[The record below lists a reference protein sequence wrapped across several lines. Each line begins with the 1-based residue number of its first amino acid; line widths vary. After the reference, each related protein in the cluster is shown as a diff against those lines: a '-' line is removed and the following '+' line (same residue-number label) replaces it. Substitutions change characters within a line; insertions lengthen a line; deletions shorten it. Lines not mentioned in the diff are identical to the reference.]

1 MDPSI
6 NSASN
11 WKLDYFTEN
20 HISKDSESEETFI
33 PVIAIVESWLKPH
46 ITDAQ
51 INIPHYQ
58 ILRADRKDRI
68 RGGALLYVHED
79 LPVSEEESYD
89 EHYCQAVVC
98 AIKSS
103 NTILACVYRPPDTSE
118 DSNRDLLQFLSS
130 YIHRVSKGDHMD
142 IIITGDINL
151 PGINWHD
158 LTIKR
163 DSDFKSAQ
171 ALMSFMAE
179 HLLSQYVD
187 TPTRGNN
194 ILDLLL
200 TNNSNL
206 TLHITAEDTCLSDH
220 RLVTVLT
227 KQSMKPLPPK
237 PKPTFHKHTFRNLNT
252 HAADFDLINKHLKTV
267 NWNDLRSLCSEQ
279 EFPEL
284 MRLTVLQICQ
294 MYSTTKSNNKRHPN
308 KYVKERKILNRKR
321 RSLNHRLIK
330 ARSKNSPSNKTEK
343 IEKELSKV
351 IDQVKQSIINQKE
364 DAEKR
369 AVEVVS
375 ENPSYF
381 FSYSKRFA
389 KQGST
394 IGPLMDKNN
403 NLQQSPQK
411 MADILQ
417 DQYSSVFSTP
427 SEPDP
432 TTPQEDTP
440 LMDEITFTQDDVISA
455 IKEIGTHSASAE
467 DDIPAIVLKRCAEE
481 LSYPILLIWR
491 DSLESGIVPKNFKKQ
506 IITPVFK
513 KGSRAKSSN
522 YRPISLTSHLI
533 KIFERILRTHIVKH
547 LELNNLLCKNQHG
560 FRKGRGCLTQLL
572 KHIDRI
578 LNNFLNGHDT
588 DCIYL
593 DFAKAF
599 DKVDHQILLAKLYTY
614 GIRGKLLAWFKSY
627 LSDRDQTVV
636 VKGSHSYPAK
646 VQSGVPQGT
655 VLGPILFLIYIND
668 LSKCIKHS
676 VISHFADD
684 TRISKAITETSDV
697 SLLQED
703 LIETITW
710 SDKNKMK
717 LHEDKFELLCHTTRK
732 HNPLQVLPFYSQY
745 FEYTTTDGTNITPSS
760 IVRDLGVNITPSITW
775 TPHIN
780 TMVDKTRRLTTWVLS
795 VFKDRS
801 TETMMCLYKSIIR
814 SRLEYLSPLWH
825 PSKQEDIKCIESV
838 QRLFT
843 SKIKGLSEFSYHDRL
858 KILGLMSLQRRR
870 ERFIIITT
878 WKIINSVIPNELN
891 FQITNSDR
899 RGLKVKVPPLRTD
912 ATQQARSCYESSF
925 GVVGPKIWNTLP
937 RRISTITN
945 KTTFKTVLTK
955 YLSQIPDL
963 PPVDGCASR
972 NSLLDLN
979 RMDLPGG
986 HTHDPE
992 DESCDDLLL

>member
-6 NSASN
+6 NSSSN

-20 HISKDSESEETFI
+20 HMSDETFT
-33 PVIAIVESWLKPH
+33 PFIAIVETWLKPH

-58 ILRADRKDRI
+58 LLRADRKGRI
-68 RGGALLYVHED
+68 RGGALLYIHED
-79 LPVSEEESYD
+79 LPVSDEQSYD

-98 AIKSS
+98 TIKSS
-103 NTILACVYRPPDTSE
+103 NTILACVYRPPDTTD
-118 DSNRDLLQFLSS
+118 DSNRELLEFLSS
-130 YIHRVSKGDHMD
+130 YIHKVSNGDHMD

-171 ALMSFMAE
+171 ALMSFMTE

-187 TPTRGNN
+187 TPTRGKNV
-194 ILDLLL
+194 LDLLL
-200 TNNSNL
+200 TNNSHL

-237 PKPTFHKHTFRNLNT
+237 PKPTFRKHTFRNLNT
-252 HAADFDLINKHLKTV
+252 HAADFDLINQHLKTV

-294 MYSTTKSNNKRHPN
+294 MYTTNKSTNKRHPN
-308 KYVKERKILNRKR
+308 KYVRERKILNRKR

-330 ARSKNSPSNKTEK
+330 ARNKNSPSNKTDK

-364 DAEKR
+364 AAEKR
-369 AVEVVS
+369 AVEAVS

-389 KQGST
+389 KQGT
-394 IGPLMDKNN
+394 TVGPLMDKHN
-403 NLQQSPQK
+403 NLQQSPKK

-427 SEPDP
+427 SESDH
-432 TTPQEDTP
+432 TTPQDDTP
-440 LMDEITFTQDDVISA
+440 LMDEITFTQEDVISA

-491 DSLESGIVPKNFKKQ
+491 DSLESGIVPKNFKNQ

-533 KIFERILRTHIVKH
+533 KIFERILRAHIVKH

-614 GIRGKLLAWFKSY
+614 GIRGKLLEWFKSY

-668 LSKCIKHS
+668 LSKCVKHS

-703 LIETITW
+703 LTQTITW

-717 LHEDKFELLCHTTRK
+717 LHQDKFELLCHTNRK
-732 HNPLQVLPFYSQY
+732 HNPLQELPFSAQY
-745 FEYTTTDGTNITPSS
+745 FEYTTSDGTTITPSS
-760 IVRDLGVNITPSITW
+760 IVRDLGVNITPQVTW

-780 TMVDKTRRLTTWVLS
+780 MMVDKTRRLTAWVLS

-801 TETMMCLYKSIIR
+801 KETMMSLYTSLIR

-870 ERFIIITT
+870 ERFIIITV
-878 WKIINSVIPNELN
+878 WKIINSVIPNELD
-891 FQITNSDR
+891 FTITNSER

-912 ATQQARSCYESSF
+912 ATQHARSCYESSF

-937 RRISTITN
+937 RRITTITN

-955 YLSQIPDL
+955 YLTRIPDL

-992 DESCDDLLL
+992 DASCDDLYL